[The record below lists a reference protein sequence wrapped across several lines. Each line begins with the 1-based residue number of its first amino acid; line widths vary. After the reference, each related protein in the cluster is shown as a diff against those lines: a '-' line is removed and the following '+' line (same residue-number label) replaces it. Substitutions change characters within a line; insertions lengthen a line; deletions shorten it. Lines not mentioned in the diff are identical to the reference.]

1 MTWGVRVMTK
11 KRIPGAGVI
20 AGLAALAACAGAA
33 AALADTGRLHS
44 DVVVSAPIDA
54 PSPIFRINGV

>member
-1 MTWGVRVMTK
+1 MTK